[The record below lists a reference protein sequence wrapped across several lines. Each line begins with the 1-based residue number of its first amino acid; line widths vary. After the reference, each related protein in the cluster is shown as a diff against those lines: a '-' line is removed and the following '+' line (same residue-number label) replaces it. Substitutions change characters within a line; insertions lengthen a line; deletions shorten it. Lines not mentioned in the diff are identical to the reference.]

1 MDRYKEIKEKITS
14 KYNSL
19 PKNQRKIAEYFINNF
34 DKIPFVNVQD
44 LSVATG
50 ASVASIVRF
59 SQRAGFKGFSELRD
73 AITGSLQKNY
83 TTKKFFR
90 YLKKEKLKK
99 IF

>member
-19 PKNQRKIAEYFINNF
+19 PKNQKKIADYFVNNF
-34 DKIPFVNVQD
+34 DKIPFVKVQD
-44 LSVATG
+44 LSEATG

-73 AITGSLQKNY
+73 SIAG
-83 TTKKFFR
+83 
-90 YLKKEKLKK
+90 
-99 IF
+99 